1 MRRFIIPSFIA
12 LAAACTPAM
21 SAQEDPAEPNTYR
34 EVYPE
39 NLLIMTLETG
49 EVVLELNEDFA
60 PGHVEQ
66 FRELVSDGIYDGER
80 FYRVI
85 DSFVAQGG
93 LEVEERVEVY
103 PTLPNENERL
113 ASDENF
119 VPLGNEDLFAP
130 VVGHLDGFAVGRNSE
145 AETEWLL
152 HCPGALAMARD
163 VDPDSGSTEFY
174 IVLDAQRY
182 LDRNLTIFGRVLSG
196 MEHIQSLKRG
206 DRAIESGV
214 IQRPERGDE
223 ILSFQLA
230 ADISEEARPRWEVL
244 DTTTDEF
251 EAFKTRLRVRTDPFF
266 YNTPPEILDVCAF
279 ATPAR
284 EISED

>member
-1 MRRFIIPSFIA
+1 MRRFIIPS
-12 LAAACTPAM
+12 LAALIAATSPVAI
-21 SAQEDPAEPNTYR
+21 AQQDDNSSYR

-39 NLLIMTLETG
+39 NLLIMTLESG
-49 EVVLELNEDFA
+49 EVVIELNEDFA

-66 FRELVSDGIYDGER
+66 MRELISSGIYDGER

-85 DSFVAQGG
+85 DGFVAQGG
-93 LEVEERVEVY
+93 LEVDERIEVY
-103 PTLPNENERL
+103 PTLTNENERM
-113 ASDENF
+113 ASDEDF

-130 VVGHLDGFAVGRNSE
+130 VVGHLDGFAVGRNPE
-145 AETEWLL
+145 AGTEWLL
-152 HCPGALAMARD
+152 HCPGAMAMARG

-182 LDRNLTIFGRVLSG
+182 LDRNLTVFGRVLSG
-196 MEHIQSLKRG
+196 MEHIQALKRG

-223 ILSFQLA
+223 ILTARLA
-230 ADISEEARPRWEVL
+230 VNIPEEERPRWEVL
-244 DTTTDEF
+244 ETTSEDF
-251 EAFKTRLRVRTDPFF
+251 EAFKTRLRVRTDEFF

-279 ATPAR
+279 SAPAR
-284 EISED
+284 EISEE